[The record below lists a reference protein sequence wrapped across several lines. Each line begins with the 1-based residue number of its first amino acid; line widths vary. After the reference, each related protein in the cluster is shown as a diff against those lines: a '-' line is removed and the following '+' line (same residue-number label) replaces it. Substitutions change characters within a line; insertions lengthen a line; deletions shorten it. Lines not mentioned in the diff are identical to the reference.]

1 MELTARYA
9 EVEVDV
15 MPFFIV
21 EANKQIC
28 IRKIQIQ
35 IHSEQRQLSQLVAT
49 FCESKGLNANCNN
62 EINKQIM
69 QQMYRYRYTCGYIR
83 YRYIYCAV
91 VFVFVSIA

>member
-15 MPFFIV
+15 MLFFIV

-35 IHSEQRQLSQLVAT
+35 TQIQRAEAAVSVGGHFLRIEGAQSEL
-49 FCESKGLNANCNN
+49 E
-62 EINKQIM
+62 
-69 QQMYRYRYTCGYIR
+69 
-83 YRYIYCAV
+83 
-91 VFVFVSIA
+91 